1 MQNIGNYSI
10 HELKIPNI
18 IDSHGLYLIDE
29 NGKQYMDLESGIWCT
44 ALGHK
49 NKKINDIIK
58 NQIESVMHTGFCYS
72 NRIVEKAANVILSLT
87 SFENGEVTFL
97 NSGSEAIEILRQITT
112 HISNNNITLALHD
125 AYLGSYSSAIDREK
139 DWHIFDW
146 QECKSCPK
154 NKTCSTECDKFLNLP
169 NNISEFIFEPGS
181 ASGFV
186 RFPPKS
192 MVQNLVNIV
201 RENKGKIIANEV
213 TTGIGRTGKWFGFQ
227 HYGITPDMIA
237 IGKGIGNGYPVSV
250 AVLNPLTAKEV
261 RGTKSFN
268 YLQSHQNDPLGA
280 AIANE
285 VIRQIKSNNIIA
297 DAKKNGRRFL
307 SQLKSL
313 VDGEIVL
320 KVRGRGL
327 MFAVE
332 LVSKK
337 VGDEIYNELLE
348 QGFIVCNRKALFRI
362 DPPLVTT
369 EKEFNK
375 FVNTFKSIIN
385 TKKKLHKRDR
395 KGVLIPLPPHRSA
408 HTEDRA

>member
-1 MQNIGNYSI
+1 MKNIGNYSI

-18 IDSHGLYLIDE
+18 VDSHGVYLIDE
-29 NGKQYMDLESGIWCT
+29 SGKQYMDLESGIWCT

-49 NKKINDIIK
+49 NKQINDVIK

-72 NRIVEKAANVILSLT
+72 NRILEKAADTILSLT
-87 SFENGEVTFL
+87 SFKNGEVTFL
-97 NSGSEAIEILRQITT
+97 SSGSEAIELLRQITT
-112 HISNNNITLALHD
+112 HISKKKITLALHD
-125 AYLGSYSSAIDREK
+125 AYLGSYRSVIDRDT

-146 QECKSCPK
+146 QYCESCPK
-154 NKTCSTECDKFLNLP
+154 NKKCSTECYKFTNLP

-192 MVQNLVNIV
+192 MVQNLANIV
-201 RENKGKIIANEV
+201 RKNKGKIIANEV

-250 AVLNPLTAKEV
+250 AVLSPGSVKEV
-261 RGTKSFN
+261 RKAKPFS

-285 VIRQIKSNNIIA
+285 VIRQIQSNNIIEHA
-297 DAKKNGRRFL
+297 EKNGRLFL
-307 SQLKSL
+307 SQLESL

-320 KVRGRGL
+320 EVRGKGL

-337 VGDEIYNELLE
+337 VGDDIYNDLIE

-385 TKKKLHKRDR
+385 AKKRTLDR
-395 KGVLIPLPPHRSA
+395 
-408 HTEDRA
+408 

>member
-1 MQNIGNYSI
+1 MQNISNYSI

-18 IDSHGLYLIDE
+18 VDSHGVYLIDE
-29 NGKQYMDLESGIWCT
+29 YGKQYMDLESGIWCT

-49 NKKINDIIK
+49 NKRINDVIK
-58 NQIESVMHTGFCYS
+58 NQVESIMHTGFCYS
-72 NRIVEKAANVILSLT
+72 SKIVEKTANAILSLT

-97 NSGSEAIEILRQITT
+97 SSGSEAIEILRQISK
-112 HISNNNITLALHD
+112 HISSNKITLALHD
-125 AYLGSYSSAIDREK
+125 AYLGSYSSVINRDN
-139 DWHIFDW
+139 DWHLFDW
-146 QECKSCPK
+146 QQCQLCPK
-154 NKTCSTECDKFLNLP
+154 NKNCSTECSKFLDLP
-169 NNISEFIFEPGS
+169 HNISEFIFEPGS

-192 MVQNLVNIV
+192 MVQNLVTIV

-227 HYGITPDMIA
+227 HYDITPDMIA

-250 AVLNPLTAKEV
+250 AVLNSVTAKEI
-261 RGTKSFN
+261 RKTKSFS

-285 VIRQIKSNNIIA
+285 VIRQIKSNNIIEHA
-297 DAKKNGRRFL
+297 EKNGPLFL

-320 KVRGRGL
+320 KVRGKGL

-362 DPPLVTT
+362 DPSLVTT
-369 EKEFNK
+369 KKEFNK
-375 FVNTFKSIIN
+375 FINTFKSIIN
-385 TKKKLHKRDR
+385 AKKK
-395 KGVLIPLPPHRSA
+395 I
-408 HTEDRA
+408 T